1 MDRGHVTLAL
11 LLAPPPVY
19 APGPDASRIEPIDR
33 NGHPPP
39 PPCWPCPCGWW
50 PTLWADWRDL
60 LLHEQE
66 VARFERHTRWCWC
79 VGVAKSY
86 ILTLNHTIHRDT
98 LFQRRNRA
106 NETSRRHVIR
116 WHLTHTHG
124 EREDVLSRIYS
135 RAKGYRSVTIRKK
148 WKGGDRWSGQRF
160 FFAVVNSIPPGR
172 EREKLEKGGCVLMD
186 ETARNQSSSVCK
198 KNTTTHTT
206 LLPRCWP
213 TESLPNA
220 QHRRPS

>member
-1 MDRGHVTLAL
+1 MHRESNQSTGMV
-11 LLAPPPVY
+11 
-19 APGPDASRIEPIDR
+19 I
-33 NGHPPP
+33 PPP

-160 FFAVVNSIPPGR
+160 FFCGR
-172 EREKLEKGGCVLMD
+172 ELDPARQRKRETRERRVCFDGWNSAKSVL
-186 ETARNQSSSVCK
+186 VG
-198 KNTTTHTT
+198 
-206 LLPRCWP
+206 L
-213 TESLPNA
+213 
-220 QHRRPS
+220 